1 MASGKELKKLVPD
14 FDVTIEGKKLEGKDK
29 NLVQDVVVDM
39 AINAPDMFHVTFNN
53 NTKANQGQWIDS
65 QAREGV
71 KVRIDMG
78 YQGEVK
84 TLLNGEVTGHEA
96 QFYEDQPTL
105 YTIRGFDFLH
115 RLTRGRFTR
124 SWQNMKDSGIASEVI
139 KPYGLSPGTIEDT
152 PQLEYIFINND
163 SYFNFLRERASRY
176 NFEIDVDEQKKF
188 NFRKPKNAESEVVTL
203 RWEEDLMVF
212 EPRLSTV
219 HQVSKVVCKG
229 WDPKTKK
236 EIIGKSETA
245 AATMGGSKDGSALV
259 KATWEVVETVIV
271 DKPIYTQEEA
281 DKIAA
286 GKLYDRQLDLITG
299 QATAKGDPDLKA
311 GTVVKIENVGE
322 RYSGTYYVT
331 NALHMFHNGG
341 YTTTF
346 NFRRS
351 GIGDGAGKVAE
362 VVG

>member
-1 MASGKELKKLVPD
+1 MGSDPLVNLVPD
-14 FDVTIEGKKLEGKDK
+14 FEISIEGKKLEGRDK
-29 NLVQDVVVDM
+29 ALVQDVVVDM
-39 AINAPDMFHVTFNN
+39 AVNAPDMFHVTFNN
-53 NTKANQGQWIDS
+53 NTKANVGVWIDS

-78 YQGEVK
+78 YQGSCA

-124 SWQNMKDSGIASEVI
+124 SWQKMKDSDIAREACT
-139 KPYGLSPGTIEDT
+139 KYGLSPGTIEET

-176 NFEIDVDEQKKF
+176 NFEVDVDEQKKF
-188 NFRKPKNAESEVVTL
+188 NFHKPNNTDSEVVKL

-219 HQVSKVVCKG
+219 HQVSKVICKG

-236 EIIGKSETA
+236 EIIGTAETPA
-245 AATMGGSKDGSALV
+245 NTMGGAKDGSALV
-259 KATWEVVETVIV
+259 KATWDAIETVIV

-281 DKIAA
+281 DKIAQ

-299 QATAKGDPDLKA
+299 QGVSKGNNQIKA
-311 GTVVKIENVGE
+311 GQVIKIENVGQ

-351 GIGDGAGKVAE
+351 GIGEGSGKVEE